1 VTKVKKEFL
10 VSHFCCALDRYKG
23 GVTTGILLIVE
34 QLSHYGIHAQIF
46 SAGMTK
52 NQLKTNKNEL
62 RNLTHIGVNFKYS
75 QSRIQNEYGVG
86 SLRGFRE
93 VLTEFSKPD
102 IVILHQIYTLSTLL
116 GYIYARFFG
125 IPYAVMPHG
134 SLTKYHE
141 SDNKAIK
148 IIAKKILISKI
159 LNNASAIIVTCKS
172 EKDDLGVLLQSKAR
186 IIKYGSNLDKNCI
199 NLNSKVDGIGDG
211 TRILFSG
218 RFDKVKNLPLL
229 FNAMLKITYSYP
241 KLILDVAG
249 SGTAKEIR
257 NLKKIVTQLNLEE
270 NVNFYGWIDKNKL
283 STIFGE
289 VKLLV
294 LPSEHENFGLVISEA
309 LSAGVPCV
317 VSKFVGT
324 SDIIAKHHAGEIIE
338 ELNPE
343 SVAASI
349 IKVLEGNSNT
359 YRNAAIQATITDLDW
374 SNIALEWK
382 ALIESM
388 AVRKY

>member
-1 VTKVKKEFL
+1 
-10 VSHFCCALDRYKG
+10 
-23 GVTTGILLIVE
+23 
-34 QLSHYGIHAQIF
+34 
-46 SAGMTK
+46 
-52 NQLKTNKNEL
+52 
-62 RNLTHIGVNFKYS
+62 
-75 QSRIQNEYGVG
+75 
-86 SLRGFRE
+86 
-93 VLTEFSKPD
+93 
-102 IVILHQIYTLSTLL
+102 
-116 GYIYARFFG
+116 
-125 IPYAVMPHG
+125 
-134 SLTKYHE
+134 
-141 SDNKAIK
+141 
-148 IIAKKILISKI
+148 
-159 LNNASAIIVTCKS
+159 
-172 EKDDLGVLLQSKAR
+172 
-186 IIKYGSNLDKNCI
+186 
-199 NLNSKVDGIGDG
+199 
-211 TRILFSG
+211 
-218 RFDKVKNLPLL
+218 
-229 FNAMLKITYSYP
+229 MLKITYSYP

-283 STIFGE
+283 STIFDE

-294 LPSEHENFGLVISEA
+294 LPSENENFGLVISEA